1 MIIDKFYFSFFSKL
15 QKQGKLEGKND
26 KKVNKDWRTV
36 NVEPKGD
43 TMGIC

>member
-1 MIIDKFYFSFFSKL
+1 MVHTQSFRKEKGL
-15 QKQGKLEGKND
+15 KYEGKSD
-26 KKVNKDWRTV
+26 EMANKDWRTV